1 MGRRIYQP
9 HFTGFLL
16 PEQNEQYSS
25 PSAKDNH
32 VGGVNSSMRIDLN
45 KCSYIGYGIDCYG
58 KFKDLPHLCTVN
70 QIGIKYSQDDS
81 SSMVM
86 RTPDKE
92 A

>member
-1 MGRRIYQP
+1 
-9 HFTGFLL
+9 
-16 PEQNEQYSS
+16 
-25 PSAKDNH
+25 
-32 VGGVNSSMRIDLN
+32 MRYDLN

-86 RTPDKE
+86 LTPDKE